1 MQLNIM
7 KNEYEMFREE
17 TNLKI
22 SALAL
27 AQNKILFFMQL
38 CHIHSNCIYLF
49 Y

>member
-17 TNLKI
+17 INLKI
-22 SALAL
+22 LVL